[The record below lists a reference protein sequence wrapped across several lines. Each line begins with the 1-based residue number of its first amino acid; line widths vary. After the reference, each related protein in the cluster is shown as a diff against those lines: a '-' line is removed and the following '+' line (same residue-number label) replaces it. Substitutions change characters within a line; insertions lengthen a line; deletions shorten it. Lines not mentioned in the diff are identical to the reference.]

1 MLLPDLLPVVPFTR
15 PVRGSLRLPG
25 SKSLTNR
32 ALLLAAMSPTPVRLE
47 GALASE
53 DTVLMAAALRALGI
67 SVVADAS
74 GTTVDVSGQDRA
86 FSTAAPG
93 QPVELFVGLAGTA
106 ARFLTAYCATAPG
119 GTYRIDGVAQMRR
132 RPMRPLLEALR
143 ALGVRVRCLGE
154 EGFFPVEIEGG
165 GLAGGSVPLD
175 ASESSQLLSALLM
188 IAPRAR
194 APITVD
200 LQGTIRQTFVDMS
213 LRLMAEFGVHA
224 VRREGAAY
232 HLTPASYRPP
242 AVVAI
247 EPDATAASY
256 FQALP
261 LVVGGALDLPGLR
274 PPGAGLQGDSA
285 FIEVLDR
292 VRRREPGVLLEED
305 FHEISDTFLTLA
317 AIAPLLTGP
326 TRITGI
332 AHTRKQETDRV
343 AGMAAE
349 LRRLGQDV
357 TEEEDALTIVP
368 QPLRTGQVIETYGD
382 HRFAMSFGILACRDV
397 RGDGRPW
404 LTVRD
409 PGCCAKTFPDF
420 FTRLEALRQADHD

>member
-1 MLLPDLLPVVPFTR
+1 MPLPELLPIVPFTR

-53 DTVLMAAALRALGI
+53 DTVLMATALRALGI
-67 SVVADAS
+67 SVVADAA
-74 GTTVDVSGQDRA
+74 GTTVDVSGQDHA
-86 FSTAAPG
+86 FATATDG

-154 EGFFPVEIEGG
+154 EGFFPVEIAGG
-165 GLAGGSVPLD
+165 GLAGGRVPLD

-200 LQGTIRQTFVDMS
+200 LHGTIRQTFVDMS
-213 LRLMAEFGVHA
+213 LRLMAEFGVRG

-232 HLTPASYRPP
+232 HLTPAAYRPP
-242 AVVAI
+242 AVVTI

-261 LVVGGALDLPGLR
+261 LVVGGTLDLPGLR

-285 FIEVLDR
+285 FIDVLGR
-292 VRRREPGVLLEED
+292 VGRRQPGALLAED

-317 AIAPLLTGP
+317 AITPLLAGP

-357 TEEEDALTIVP
+357 TEEEDALTITP
-368 QPLRTGQVIETYGD
+368 RPLRTGQVIETYGD

-404 LTVRD
+404 LTLRD

-420 FTRLEALRQADHD
+420 FTRLEALRQGSHD

>member
-1 MLLPDLLPVVPFTR
+1 MPLPDLLPVTPFTA

-53 DTVLMAAALRALGI
+53 DTVLMAAALRALGV
-67 SVVADAS
+67 SVSADPS
-74 GTTVDVSGQDRA
+74 GTTLVVSGQDQA
-86 FSTAAPG
+86 FSTAREG
-93 QPVELFVGLAGTA
+93 QPVDLFVGLAGTA
-106 ARFLTAYCATAPG
+106 ARFLTAYCATAPR
-119 GTYRIDGVAQMRR
+119 GTYRIDGIAQMRR

-165 GLAGGSVPLD
+165 GLSGGRVSLD

-213 LRLMAEFGVHA
+213 LRLMAEFGIRNI
-224 VRREGAAY
+224 RREGASY
-232 HLTPASYRPP
+232 HVSPATYQPP
-242 AVVAI
+242 AVVEI

-256 FQALP
+256 FQTLP
-261 LVVGGALDLPGLR
+261 LVVGGTLHLTGLR
-274 PPGAGLQGDSA
+274 PPGSGLQGDSA
-285 FIEVLDR
+285 FIDVLGR
-292 VRRREPGVLLEED
+292 VQQRAPGALLAED

-317 AIAPLLTGP
+317 AVAPLLPGP

-343 AGMAAE
+343 AGMANE
-349 LRRLGQDV
+349 LRRLGQEV

-368 QPLRTGQVIETYGD
+368 RPLRIGEVIETYGD
-382 HRFAMSFGILACRDV
+382 HRFAMSFGILGCRDV
-397 RGDGRPW
+397 HGDGRPW
-404 LTVRD
+404 LTLRN

-420 FTRLEALRQADHD
+420 FDRLDVLRRAAHD